1 MTAVEMFPENT
12 DAFLFLF
19 FFFHISVLDVVF
31 LALFN
36 WHIHCF
42 HWTFVGKD
50 STISQPKGVSKFISL
65 AEPALKFLAFL
76 TLKAGMGSGFGIKWY
91 SH

>member
-1 MTAVEMFPENT
+1 MTAVETFPENA

-42 HWTFVGKD
+42 HWTLVGKD

-65 AEPALKFLAFL
+65 AEPALQFLAFL
-76 TLKAGMGSGFGIKWY
+76 DIKSWNGIRFW
-91 SH
+91 H

>member
-1 MTAVEMFPENT
+1 MTAVEMFPENA
-12 DAFLFLF
+12 DAFPFLF

-31 LALFN
+31 LAPFN

-76 TLKAGMGSGFGIKWY
+76 DIKSWNGIRFW
-91 SH
+91 H